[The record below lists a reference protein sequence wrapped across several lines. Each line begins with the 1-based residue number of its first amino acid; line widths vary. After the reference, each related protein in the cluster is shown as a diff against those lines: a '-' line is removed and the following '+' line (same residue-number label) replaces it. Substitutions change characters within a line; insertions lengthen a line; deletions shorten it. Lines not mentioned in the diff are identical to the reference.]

1 MEKQRTLETETH
13 IEGVGL
19 HTGNV
24 TRATFKPAPE
34 GFGIRFVRLD
44 IPGKPLIPADV
55 SHVLG
60 ITRGTTIGSGSARV
74 HTVEHMLAAC
84 AGLGIDNLEVHL
96 TNNEPPVLDGSAKP
110 FVELF
115 LKAGIRQQNAPRTC
129 YRLQQP
135 VVYESGGT
143 KITAQP
149 ADNFSIDCTIG
160 YKHPA
165 LAHQQASF
173 VLSSESF
180 AAEIAPA
187 RTFCFDFEIE
197 ALKNKGLAKGGD
209 FSNAIVIGLNG
220 IHNPGKTLRFADE
233 FVRHKMLD
241 IIGDLYLLGKP
252 LKAHII
258 TEKPGHVHNINFAK
272 ELLKVAI
279 AQ

>member
-1 MEKQRTLETETH
+1 MEKQKTIATETH

-19 HTGNV
+19 HTGNL
-24 TRATFKPAPE
+24 TRAVFKPAPE

-44 IPGKPLIPADV
+44 IPGKPLITADV
-55 SHVLG
+55 GHVLG
-60 ITRGTTIGSGSARV
+60 ITRGTTIGSGPAQV

-115 LKAGIRQQNAPRTC
+115 LKAGLRQQNAPRTS
-129 YRLQQP
+129 YHLKQP
-135 VVYESGGT
+135 VVYESGAT
-143 KITAQP
+143 KITAHP
-149 ADNFSIDCTIG
+149 SDNFSIDCTIG
-160 YKHPA
+160 YNHPA
-165 LAHQQASF
+165 LSHQQASF
-173 VLSSESF
+173 TLSDDSF
-180 AAEIAPA
+180 ATEIAPA

-209 FSNAIVIGLNG
+209 FTNAIVIGLNG

-252 LKAHII
+252 LKARII
-258 TEKPGHVHNINFAK
+258 TEKPGHSHNINFAK